1 MLREQEAK
9 AMEAKRIVGAKYRV
23 TDADMWPVGA
33 EITLFKDRGTAAP
46 IFQGPPTQG
55 ASQWHVSM
63 SDVEL
68 IEAPSEL
75 SGNSVQLPSK
85 RKSISEACDTIKALL
100 LEKNEAYG
108 DSALVP
114 LGIFSQ
120 GNASDSLCARI
131 DDKLARIK
139 NKGLGDATEDTLSDV
154 IGYLILLQISRQ

>member
-1 MLREQEAK
+1 MSARE
-9 AMEAKRIVGAKYRV
+9 
-23 TDADMWPVGA
+23 
-33 EITLFKDRGTAAP
+33 
-46 IFQGPPTQG
+46 
-55 ASQWHVSM
+55 
-63 SDVEL
+63 
-68 IEAPSEL
+68 
-75 SGNSVQLPSK
+75 
-85 RKSISEACDTIKALL
+85 SISEACDTIKALL

-114 LGIFSQ
+114 LSIFSQ